1 MNASKFTSLPAR
13 EKKKIVNSAIQGANK
28 DQKDLMKR
36 YEKTFGTKLFKGCS
50 K

>member
-13 EKKKIVNSAIQGANK
+13 EKKKIVQSAIQGANK
-28 DQKDLMKR
+28 DQMDLMKR
-36 YEKTFGTKLFKGCS
+36 YQREFGTKEYKSDS